1 MKLDVRSAAVAAG
14 SVAAMAY
21 ALCTLFCVL
30 VPEPTVAYL
39 TTMLFHIDVTGLYR
53 QITWGSFIASLLGWG
68 LGTAVMVGATA
79 WLYNRLAWRESDR
92 RVFASQRDFAAA
104 GRTS

>member
-30 VPEPTVAYL
+30 ILPRQKSRVNMTENG
-39 TTMLFHIDVTGLYR
+39 IDV
-53 QITWGSFIASLLGWG
+53 S
-68 LGTAVMVGATA
+68 MK
-79 WLYNRLAWRESDR
+79 LA
-92 RVFASQRDFAAA
+92 
-104 GRTS
+104 